1 MMQKVF
7 NNSHNH
13 SYLCLQLE
21 NPITATITRR
31 TKHYIVNKRHFHQIS
46 FYPNSDLKTPLPQ
59 QASVSLQPRQSTGR
73 ILTLLWQQK
82 MSQEKEDIVMMMIKK
97 TLCIKATR

>member
-31 TKHYIVNKRHFHQIS
+31 TKHYI
-46 FYPNSDLKTPLPQ
+46 PNSYLKTPLPQ

-82 MSQEKEDIVMMMIKK
+82 MNQEKEDIVMMMIKK

>member
-21 NPITATITRR
+21 NPITVTITRR

-82 MSQEKEDIVMMMIKK
+82 MNQEKDDDKK
-97 TLCIKATR
+97 KHSA